1 MACNTVIRMDIERN
15 KITGACLRKLRTE
28 AGLTQ
33 VEVAAR
39 LHKTQSFVS
48 KVENAERELSL
59 VESFLYAEALETPY
73 ATLYEEVHATLAEAG
88 LDVIGD

>member
-1 MACNTVIRMDIERN
+1 MDIERN
-15 KITGACLRKLRTE
+15 KITGACLRKLRSE

-33 VEVAAR
+33 LQVAAR

-59 VESFLYAEALETPY
+59 VEAYLYAEALDTTY
-73 ATLYEEVHATLAEAG
+73 GVLFEEVHDGLVEAG
-88 LDVIGD
+88 LDAIGE

>member
-1 MACNTVIRMDIERN
+1 MDVERN
-15 KITGACLRKLRTE
+15 KITGACLRKLRTS

-33 VEVAAR
+33 FEVATR

-59 VESFLYAEALETPY
+59 VESYLYAQALETTY
-73 ATLYEEVHATLAEAG
+73 DTLFEEVHDGLVDAG
-88 LDVIGD
+88 LDGLESLS

>member
-1 MACNTVIRMDIERN
+1 MDIERN
-15 KITGACLRKLRTE
+15 RVTGNCLRKLRKD

-33 VEVAAR
+33 TQLAAR

-59 VESFLYAEALETPY
+59 VESFSYAQALRTSYKTLISTVYSELLDADLYSDIN
-73 ATLYEEVHATLAEAG
+73 EEE
-88 LDVIGD
+88 

>member
-1 MACNTVIRMDIERN
+1 MDIERN
-15 KITGACLRKLRTE
+15 RVTGNCLRKLRRD

-33 VEVAAR
+33 TQLAAR

-59 VESFLYAEALETPY
+59 VESFSYAQALRTSYKTLITMVYTDLMDADLYADLNDS
-73 ATLYEEVHATLAEAG
+73 L
-88 LDVIGD
+88 

>member
-1 MACNTVIRMDIERN
+1 MDIERN
-15 KITGACLRKLRTE
+15 KITGACLRKLRAE

-59 VESFLYAEALETPY
+59 VESFLYAEALETGY
-73 ATLYEEVHATLAEAG
+73 ATLYEEVHKGLVEAG
-88 LDVIGD
+88 LDSIGN

>member
-1 MACNTVIRMDIERN
+1 MDIERN
-15 KITGACLRKLRTE
+15 KITGARLRKLRAE

-33 VEVAAR
+33 VEVASR

-59 VESFLYAEALETPY
+59 VEAFLYAEALNT
-73 ATLYEEVHATLAEAG
+73 TYEVLCGEVYDGLVEAG
-88 LDVIGD
+88 LDVIA

>member
-1 MACNTVIRMDIERN
+1 MDIKRN
-15 KITGACLRKLRTE
+15 KVTGSCLRKLRIE

-59 VESFLYAEALETPY
+59 VESFLYAEALQTTY
-73 ATLYEEVHATLAEAG
+73 STLFEEVHEGLANEG
-88 LDVIGD
+88 LDTIGS